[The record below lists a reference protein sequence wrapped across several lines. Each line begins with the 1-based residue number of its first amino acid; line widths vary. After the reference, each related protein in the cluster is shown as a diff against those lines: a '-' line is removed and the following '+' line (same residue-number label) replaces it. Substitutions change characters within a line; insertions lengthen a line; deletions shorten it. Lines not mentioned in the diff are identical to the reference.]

1 VAGIRRNAKAAGGEI
16 VSGPEAAR
24 PDDAGQGG
32 PVVVTGAAGTI
43 GRVIRERLADRYPLR
58 LLTHR
63 PADFPS
69 LVVPLEDLAA
79 LTEAFAG
86 ARAVVH
92 LAAAAQVEDAWDDVL
107 AANIVGVRNVYE
119 AAATA
124 GVPRVVLA
132 SSNHVV
138 GGYEVELAPSIY
150 DPTSGLTIADDAQL
164 RPDSLYG
171 VSKAFGEAL
180 GRYYVDQRGLSVVC
194 LRIGTVRADDDPAPA
209 DVTGMADWLDLTDG
223 QRAERLQATWLSQ
236 RDCAELI
243 AAAID
248 TDERWA
254 VAFGVSDNSRRFWSL
269 EAARDLLGFK
279 PQDGAT
285 APADIQA
292 EPPAAPKGGAS
303 PAAAAAPA
311 ETRVDAAALRDYVR
325 AAARRAGVPDDQ
337 LELLV
342 DSFVEADLRGV
353 GSHGVARIPA
363 YIRAFLRGI
372 VNPAPVMRTVRQT
385 GATMLLDAD
394 NGLGMVTGQLAMQA
408 AVELSGEHGIAVVSV
423 RNSNHSGML
432 ATHVLHA
439 TAARR
444 IGFFTSNAPAIM
456 APFGGAEPR
465 LSNGPFAW
473 AIPRRDGRPV
483 IADMAASASARGR
496 IRQIAVQ
503 GGTIPLGWAL
513 DAEGRETTDALAAM
527 DGVILPMSGP
537 KGSGI
542 AIVNEVLAAVLSG
555 AVLAVDAP
563 RDFLAAGSTVLD
575 SWGAG
580 HLAMAIDPDAL
591 VGLAA
596 FEDQLERFLASVTS
610 SAAAAGSAGVL
621 LPGEPEWR
629 NRDRNL
635 RDGLP
640 LPASTL
646 SALDSFAAEIG
657 IERLA
662 R

>member
-1 VAGIRRNAKAAGGEI
+1 VSGTGAAPDAAG
-16 VSGPEAAR
+16 P
-24 PDDAGQGG
+24 GG
-32 PVVVTGAAGTI
+32 PVVVTGAAGII

-69 LVVPLEDLAA
+69 LVVPVEDLDG

-92 LAAAAQVEDAWDDVL
+92 LAAAVGLEYAWDDLV
-107 AANIVGVRNVYE
+107 AANLVGVRNVYE

-150 DPTSGLTIADDAQL
+150 DPASGLTIADDAPL

-171 VSKAFGEAL
+171 VSKAFGEVL

-194 LRIGTVRADDDPAPA
+194 LRIGTVRPDDDPNPA
-209 DVTGMADWLDLTDG
+209 DVTGMAGWLDLTDE

-254 VAFGVSDNSRRFWSL
+254 VAFGVSDNPRRFWSL
-269 EAARDLLGFK
+269 ESARDLLGFK
-279 PQDGAT
+279 PLDRAT
-285 APADIQA
+285 APGV
-292 EPPAAPKGGAS
+292 PPAVRAPATVA
-303 PAAAAAPA
+303 PPPAAAPA
-311 ETRVDAAALRDYVR
+311 ETRVAAGVLRAYVR
-325 AAARRAGVPDDQ
+325 AAARRAGVPDEQ

-363 YIRAFLRGI
+363 YVRALMRGI
-372 VNPAPVMRTVRQT
+372 VNPAPVMRAVRRT
-385 GATMLLDAD
+385 GATTLLDAD
-394 NGLGMVTGQLAMQA
+394 NGLGMVTGQLAMRA
-408 AVELSGEHGIAVVSV
+408 AVELSGEHGIGVVSV

-432 ATHVLHA
+432 AIHVLHA
-439 TAARR
+439 TTARR

-473 AIPRRDGRPV
+473 AIPRRDGRPL
-483 IADMAASASARGR
+483 IADMAASATARGR
-496 IRQIAVQ
+496 IRQIAIQ
-503 GGTIPLGWAL
+503 GGTIPPGWAL

-555 AVLAVDAP
+555 AMLAVDTP
-563 RDFLAAGSTVLD
+563 RDFLAAGSMVLD
-575 SWGAG
+575 SWQIG
-580 HLAMAIDPDAL
+580 HLAMAIDPDAFA
-591 VGLAA
+591 GLAA
-596 FEDQLERFLASVTS
+596 FEAGLERLVAAVTS
-610 SAAAAGSAGVL
+610 SRAASGSAGIL

-635 RDGLP
+635 RDGVP
-640 LPASTL
+640 LSASTL
-646 SALDSFAAEIG
+646 TSLDAFAAEIG